1 MYRVAI
7 ITASDKG
14 SKGERVDESGA
25 KIKEIVSSYDYEV
38 VHYKVLPD
46 DKETLANEMKYI
58 CDNDVADLILTTGG
72 TGFSARDNTP
82 EATLSIA
89 DKLVPGIPE
98 AMRAYSMQITKRT
111 MLSRAVSVI
120 RKNTLI
126 INLPGSPKEVK
137 ENLDFIVDSLDH
149 GLDILKGNAS
159 ECARK

>member
-14 SKGERVDESGA
+14 SRGERVDESGA
-25 KIKEIVSSYDYEV
+25 KIKEIVSSYNYEV

-72 TGFSARDNTP
+72 TGFSARDNIP

-126 INLPGSPKEVK
+126 INLPGSPKAVK